1 MLAFNRADRYV
12 QAEAIKGSGK
22 LVQRGSGTTVL
33 NAVNAY
39 TGGTTVTAGALAVG
53 DASHAGA
60 AINGGA
66 VTVQGGA
73 TFGGYGSVKGD
84 VSNAGTLAVADA
96 LPGLGGGAGAF
107 AIAGNLSNSGLVN
120 LAGANPGNRLTV
132 TGNYQGQSG
141 ALSLNAYLGAD
152 ASPSDKL
159 VVDGGAAT
167 GATALRIINKAGPG
181 VRTTGDGIQVVQAVN
196 GGTTSS
202 DAFTSAGSTR
212 APMPTCCSVAAS
224 LPARNRIGTCARRSS
239 PPANPGRSTGRA
251 SRSMARCR
259 RWLAS
264 WRCSRSAPSTTAG
277 AMRSGSAIAGRA
289 GRAPGATISRRAAA
303 AWREARSAAI
313 HTACR
318 PARTCTRAR
327 ATAVTRTATACSCY
341 ASANGDVRGDA
352 MGQRGY
358 RVGKLGIQSHSVGA
372 YWTHVGPGGWYTDT
386 VILGSRLKV
395 HPTSNAGDTRAT
407 RAAPSPRRS
416 KRDCR
421 SRSSPI

>member
-1 MLAFNRADRYV
+1 MNGGTLRTTQNLRNRAPSPWARRGSV
-12 QAEAIKGSGK
+12 EPQAGTTLTLASSIGGAGSLTKLGDGTAILTGSNSYGSGLRSRMASRSSRRARCRWAMAAPAATSWVPSAMK
-22 LVQRGSGTTVL
+22 GCWRSTARTAMSRPRRSRAAASWSSGAAARPCSMPSTPH
-33 NAVNAY
+33 

-141 ALSLNAYLGAD
+141 ALSLNAYLARTLRR
-152 ASPSDKL
+152 PTL

-167 GATALRIINKAGPG
+167 GATALRIINRPALASGPPATASRWCRCQRRHDL
-181 VRTTGDGIQVVQAVN
+181 VRRLHQ
-196 GGTTSS
+196 
-202 DAFTSAGSTR
+202 GSR

-277 AMRSGSAIAGRA
+277 ARGAVRRS
-289 GRAPGATISRRAAA
+289 
-303 AWREARSAAI
+303 
-313 HTACR
+313 
-318 PARTCTRAR
+318 
-327 ATAVTRTATACSCY
+327 
-341 ASANGDVRGDA
+341 
-352 MGQRGY
+352 
-358 RVGKLGIQSHSVGA
+358 
-372 YWTHVGPGGWYTDT
+372 PGGWARTWGDH
-386 VILGSRLKV
+386 LSEGSGGM
-395 HPTSNAGDTRAT
+395 AGSSFSGNTRHAG
-407 RAAPSPRRS
+407 R
-416 KRDCR
+416 
-421 SRSSPI
+421 